1 MAIDCVHGPFVL
13 CPCPSQM
20 WLPITR
26 ALSIWTY
33 CSYIYITTKLC
44 FIWSISVNSSTFKF
58 HVDSPFSPII
68 FSLPLLF
75 PPSLPSVFSFFSYA
89 SPLTHHLSPTPL
101 FMLFLFSF
109 PITWWVVTQLLP
121 WGNLCLSTPAE
132 MERIQKSNSV
142 THHILLFP
150 VRSQS
155 VTVSLCQH
163 RRCHDG

>member
-89 SPLTHHLSPTPL
+89 SPLTHHLSPTP
-101 FMLFLFSF
+101 FS
-109 PITWWVVTQLLP
+109 
-121 WGNLCLSTPAE
+121 LCFSY
-132 MERIQKSNSV
+132 S
-142 THHILLFP
+142 LFP
-150 VRSQS
+150 SHDESSRSSCPEGIFVFQLQQRWREYKNRTLS
-155 VTVSLCQH
+155 HITSFCF
-163 RRCHDG
+163 R